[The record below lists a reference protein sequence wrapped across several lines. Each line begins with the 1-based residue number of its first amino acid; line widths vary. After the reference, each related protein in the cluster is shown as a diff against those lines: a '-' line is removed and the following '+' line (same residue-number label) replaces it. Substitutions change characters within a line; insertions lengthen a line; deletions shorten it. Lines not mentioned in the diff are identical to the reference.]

1 MRHRKANRNLSR
13 NSSHRRAML
22 RNMVTSL
29 FRFGQLETTD
39 AKAKELRRVAEK
51 MITLSKR
58 GDLHA
63 RRQALAFIKDK
74 SVAHKLFEELREKYL
89 DRQGGYVRIVK
100 KGARKGDSAPISVIQ
115 VLGGQEEKGPGK
127 KKDKGGMSTGAKEAK
142 VKLEAKSEKKNPQ
155 VSADKEADAKGSEE
169 KAPTES

>member
-1 MRHRKANRNLSR
+1 MRHRKANKNLSR
-13 NSSHRRAML
+13 NASHRKAML

-63 RRQALAFIKDK
+63 RRQALAFMKDK
-74 SVAHKLFEELREKYL
+74 SVTHKLFEELRENYL
-89 DRQGGYVRIVK
+89 DRQGGYVRVVK
-100 KGARKGDSAPISVIQ
+100 KGARKGDAAPISVIQ
-115 VLGGQEEKGPGK
+115 ILPKEEEKSSGK
-127 KKDKGGMSTGAKEAK
+127 KKGKAVPPAAVKESKGKTETKPQERKPEA
-142 VKLEAKSEKKNPQ
+142 LEKKEETK
-155 VSADKEADAKGSEE
+155 AIEE
-169 KAPTES
+169 KPVTES